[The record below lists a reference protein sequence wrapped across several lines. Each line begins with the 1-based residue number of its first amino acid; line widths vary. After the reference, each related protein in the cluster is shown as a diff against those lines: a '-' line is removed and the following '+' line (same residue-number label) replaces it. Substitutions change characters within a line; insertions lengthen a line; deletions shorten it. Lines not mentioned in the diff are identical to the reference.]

1 MELHPWEIRP
11 VQSLYSEDH
20 YIKETY
26 KTMKTKYRW
35 LTSESRNSPKPRIKA
50 MRARIAVLI
59 SRGHLNEILL
69 TDTGTWHFLGEFLR
83 PKLFYK
89 LTKVASIQ
97 IG

>member
-1 MELHPWEIRP
+1 
-11 VQSLYSEDH
+11 
-20 YIKETY
+20 
-26 KTMKTKYRW
+26 
-35 LTSESRNSPKPRIKA
+35 
-50 MRARIAVLI
+50 MRARIAVFI
-59 SRGHLNEILL
+59 SRGHLNKILL